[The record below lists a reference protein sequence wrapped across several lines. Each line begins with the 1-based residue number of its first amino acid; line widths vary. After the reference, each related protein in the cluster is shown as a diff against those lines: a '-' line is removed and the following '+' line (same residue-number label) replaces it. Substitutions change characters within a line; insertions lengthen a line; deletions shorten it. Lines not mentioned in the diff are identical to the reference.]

1 MRRKLLF
8 VWIFFLVLGNIIAA
22 NFFGNRNSFRS
33 KTSASDDDEYYK
45 ILDLDKSADAN
56 DIKKAYRR
64 LAIKMHPDKGGA
76 VEDFKKLSE
85 AYEVLSDANK
95 RSIYDRFGKSG
106 LGDSS
111 NGRSRGF
118 QDDND
123 DFTSD
128 IFSNFGGFGGI
139 FSMPL
144 VYTVEL
150 DLEDMFKGRNLKITI
165 NSGEFTLKIE
175 PGMHEGVEIR
185 TQIFTNGYL
194 RDMAFLLKERPHKMF
209 QRRNSDLLMDMSISL
224 REALFGFERTF
235 SHLDGSKFTVRSR
248 PGEIYG
254 ADDILMIENLG
265 TYIHTYIL

>member
-1 MRRKLLF
+1 MKNLL
-8 VWIFFLVLGNIIAA
+8 LVCVILIVGEVIAA
-22 NFFGNRNSFRS
+22 NFFGNRNSFRRQGF

-45 ILDLDKSADAN
+45 ILSLDKSADAN

-85 AYEVLSDANK
+85 AYEVLSDENK

-106 LGDSS
+106 LD
-111 NGRSRGF
+111 NRSRGF
-118 QDDND
+118 PDEND
-123 DFTSD
+123 DFAAD

-165 NSGEFTLKIE
+165 NSDEFTLKIE

-185 TQIFTNGYL
+185 TQIFTNGHL
-194 RDMAFLLKERPHKMF
+194 RDLAFLLKERPHNVF
-209 QRRNSDLLMDMSISL
+209 QRRNSDLLMDVSVSL

-235 SHLDGSKFTVRSR
+235 NHLDGSPFTVRSKS
-248 PGEIYG
+248 GEIYG
-254 ADDILMIENLG
+254 ADDILIIENLG
-265 TYIHTYIL
+265 